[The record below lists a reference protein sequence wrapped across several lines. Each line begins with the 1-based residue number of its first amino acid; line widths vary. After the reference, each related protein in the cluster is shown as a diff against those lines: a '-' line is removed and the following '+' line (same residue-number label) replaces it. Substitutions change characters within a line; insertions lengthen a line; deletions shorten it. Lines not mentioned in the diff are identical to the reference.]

1 MFGKRKCSLCGGKLV
16 DNKCTLCGLDN
27 SKSDE
32 NYKQTE
38 IRVNDPEKR
47 ESEPEQLKDHQ
58 EKKKRDRNVQNGPIL
73 EERGKKF
80 GKGLLAIIVSIIT
93 VVGVDTL
100 LDLAVDIKDYIG
112 QSVHEEE
119 NVEFVEEEPDYK
131 EYMYDFVTRELSEEG
146 ENYEAELGAG
156 QYIV

>member
-47 ESEPEQLKDHQ
+47 ESEPEQLKNHQ
-58 EKKKRDRNVQNGPIL
+58 EKKKETGMYRMVRFWKN
-73 EERGKKF
+73 EERNLGRDF
-80 GKGLLAIIVSIIT
+80 LQSSYRLLQWLVWILCWI
-93 VVGVDTL
+93 L
-100 LDLAVDIKDYIG
+100 
-112 QSVHEEE
+112 
-119 NVEFVEEEPDYK
+119 
-131 EYMYDFVTRELSEEG
+131 R
-146 ENYEAELGAG
+146 
-156 QYIV
+156 